1 MQENAVDDINFLVI
15 LISCLKSYHCNAYR
29 FWFSNK
35 PSSDRKSI
43 ILSSKESLANRT
55 EIRGVALEG
64 SVINKER
71 LCMNIPKEYD
81 NSPKSV

>member
-1 MQENAVDDINFLVI
+1 MQEYAVDDINILVI
-15 LISCLKSYHCNAYR
+15 LGLKLSHRNAHR
-29 FWFSNK
+29 FWFSK
-35 PSSDRKSI
+35 TPSSDRKSI
-43 ILSSKESLANRT
+43 NLSSKESLANRT